1 MYNAVLFL
9 TVLTDTESLTNLDTP
24 HYIGLDCPSRGIK
37 LVYKLY
43 IFFYAPL
50 SLQNLWKKLGAN
62 LRGLLLWRYDTTEK
76 NGLFCSDFSEAWP
89 KGFTTQKGSK
99 RFIFFQANVEFQVSR
114 PLWLFWEGLFLKL
127 IVKKI
132 KYFKT
137 FSVDLSWHLGKYF

>member
-50 SLQNLWKKLGAN
+50 SLQTLWKKLGAN
-62 LRGLLLWRYDTTEK
+62 LRDLLLWRYDTSEK

-89 KGFTTQKGSK
+89 PNFHNSK
-99 RFIFFQANVEFQVSR
+99 RFNFFWPMWNSR
-114 PLWLFWEGLFLKL
+114 AVDPSDCSLRACFLKL
-127 IVKKI
+127 IIKK
-132 KYFKT
+132 
-137 FSVDLSWHLGKYF
+137 LN